1 MNDEYIDEDE
11 HLIDEEELQRFR
23 DKALLEEE
31 LQTDWSITGDEKYDS
46 RIPKLINEFVSDC
59 NKVVKYNKVPSSI
72 MFLTLLGQTVKDF
85 VAIPNGTGFHEDSR
99 LHFCWIQTSG
109 TGKSA
114 LMNFV
119 LPISRKVWD
128 GINEIGG
135 ERTVTQ
141 CFDSDDNVVKVNKF
155 TGKYPERT
163 PVVGNEGGLLTRT
176 TTTIVN
182 EPYRESHFIPAHE
195 RYEQY
200 TNFDVVEYTAAAL
213 VGHQKAHEARIDEHG
228 EEITEYEWLKGD
240 LDGNGL
246 ARWDEF
252 TNSGVFGKSKHKEGI
267 VTYLNTMMN
276 TIHGESWVIRKSLKD
291 GPTVHCQCQ
300 RSIIATTFPPKDFE
314 KQIAD
319 TGLFQRMILYIWA
332 VPEKIQDEIRNT
344 IVDNMGV
351 VREEEL
357 PIDKYA
363 DTLLEIYNLTRD
375 RFGEV
380 GDKAKVVTFSKE
392 FRLAM
397 RQAKD
402 SLNALPETTKGTVRE
417 ISKNFLTRLIIT
429 MGKVSVLC
437 CLAETLD
444 RKEEDRF
451 IVTVE
456 NVVQAREIIHNCYKS
471 LVEWLELSL
480 KVERESLLQKTNNAM
495 FFEVYDDCNKQE
507 VNGMVD
513 FVSKEELFEVIME
526 KTGISKP
533 QTYVRWRKVEDEFIT
548 TKIAKVVYV
557 KKKGE

>member
-1 MNDEYIDEDE
+1 MNEEELDLEVEWNE
-11 HLIDEEELQRFR
+11 DEEELQRFR

-31 LQTDWSITGDEKYDS
+31 LQTDWEITGDEKYDS

-128 GINEIGG
+128 GINEIGA
-135 ERTVTQ
+135 ERETVT
-141 CFDSDDNVVKVNKF
+141 CFDGDDNIVFPNIF
-155 TGKYPERT
+155 TGEY
-163 PVVGNEGGLLTRT
+163 VGENLRFNKSTD
-176 TTTIVN
+176 N
-182 EPYRESHFIPAHE
+182 EPYRENHLIPAYE
-195 RYEQY
+195 PYEQY

-213 VGHQKAHEARIDEHG
+213 VGHQKEHEKIDEDG
-228 EEITEYEWLKGD
+228 NEVTEFKWLKGE

-252 TNSGVFGKSKHKEGI
+252 TNSGVFGSANHKDGI

-276 TIHGESWVIRKSLKD
+276 TIHGESWIITKTLKD
-291 GPTVHCQCQ
+291 GPIVRCQCQ
-300 RSIIATTFPPKDFE
+300 RSIIATTFPPKQFA

-319 TGLFQRMILYIWA
+319 TGLFQRMILYIWE
-332 VPEKIQDEIRNT
+332 VPEKIQNNIRNT
-344 IVDNMGV
+344 IVDNIGI

-363 DTLLEIYNLTRD
+363 DKLIEIYKLTRI
-375 RFGEV
+375 RCKEV
-380 GDKAKVVTFSKE
+380 GDDVAKTVTFSDE
-392 FRLAM
+392 FRVAM

-402 SLNALPETTKGTVRE
+402 SLNALPDSTTGIVRE

-429 MGKVSVLC
+429 MGKISVLC

-451 IVTVE
+451 IVTVQ
-456 NVVQAREIIHNCYKS
+456 NVVQAREIVHNCYKS

-480 KVERESLLQKTNNAM
+480 KVERATLLQKTQNKL
-495 FFEVYDDCNKQE
+495 FFDVYDGLLAKEDTAINGENGFVNK
-507 VNGMVD
+507 NL
-513 FVSKEELFEVIME
+513 LFEIVAE
-526 KTGISKP
+526 KAEISDP
-533 QTYVRWRKVEDEFIT
+533 QTYVRWRVVEDEFIT
-548 TKIAKVVYV
+548 GKISRTKYV
-557 KKKGE
+557 KKKGEE